1 MTSKENDFSPLKVR
15 TFGTLRF
22 EKAAMCIDKINK
34 IKKSITNLVVL

>member
-1 MTSKENDFSPLKVR
+1 MIFLSPLKLH

-22 EKAAMCIDKINK
+22 EKADMYIDKANK